1 MKKCKIGVVG
11 VGRGSMMWKY
21 CKDADNAQIV
31 AICDNWEEGL
41 KEAKEKLNDDTI
53 TYYTDYTQFLSHDM
67 DVVLLANYATE
78 HAPLPSRP

>member
-1 MKKCKIGVVG
+1 MKKIRIGVVG
-11 VGRGSMMWKY
+11 VGRGGMMWKY

-53 TYYTDYTQFLSHDM
+53 TYYNNIYSKIKY
-67 DVVLLANYATE
+67 NI
-78 HAPLPSRP
+78 